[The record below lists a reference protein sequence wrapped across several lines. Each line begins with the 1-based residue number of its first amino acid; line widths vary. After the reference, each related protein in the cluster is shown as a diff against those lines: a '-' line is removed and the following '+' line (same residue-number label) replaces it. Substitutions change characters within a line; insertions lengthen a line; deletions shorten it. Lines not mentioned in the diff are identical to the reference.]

1 MAGEQAMA
9 RRRAVRREALAN
21 LLLTLMTD
29 AERSSGRFLVE
40 PWVGGDAVLLGFLD
54 VRTLVRH
61 HGLYGLDRRDVAVA
75 IACPRDWPFD
85 RAAALQALVLEP
97 DDWAHPNSTGRE
109 VCLDLAGIVPGRL
122 AETIYD
128 VLRLR
133 RMRLDHVLD
142 GEAAAFVRSR
152 LGEMPSDPRPLL
164 APPPSVEQ
172 SPPPRVVEAARVPLA
187 GDLERALRPL
197 ATTLACVNS
206 VVGVLAPRPPMLDEP
221 AFLRLAV
228 PAGEELDL
236 ARATYLLRSR
246 RPLRACVAAWSNGP
260 GVVVDPATAER
271 HLLLEEMV
279 QITRGLEALGD
290 PVVARSYL
298 ELCPPNHR
306 DRGGTTT

>member
-1 MAGEQAMA
+1 MTSEQSVA

-21 LLLTLMTD
+21 LLLALMAD
-29 AERSSGRFLVE
+29 AERSSGRLLVE
-40 PWVGGDAVLLGFLD
+40 PSIGGDAVLLGFPD

-61 HGLYGLDRRDVAVA
+61 LGIYRLDRRDVAVA
-75 IACPRDWPFD
+75 IVCPRDWPFE
-85 RAAALQALVLEP
+85 RAAALQTLVVEP

-128 VLRLR
+128 VLRMR

-152 LGEMPSDPRPLL
+152 LSEMPSDPRPLL
-164 APPPSVEQ
+164 APPTPLEQ
-172 SPPPRVVEAARVPLA
+172 SPPPRVVEAARVPLG
-187 GDLERALRPL
+187 GDLERAVRPL
-197 ATTLACVNS
+197 ATTLACVDA
-206 VVGVLAPRPPMLDEP
+206 VVGVLAPRPPVLDEP

-228 PAGEELDL
+228 PAGAELDL
-236 ARATYLLRSR
+236 ARAAYLLRSR
-246 RPLRACVAAWSNGP
+246 QQLRACVAAWSNGP
-260 GVVVDPATAER
+260 GVVVDPATSER
-271 HLLLEEMV
+271 HLLLEELV

-298 ELCPPNHR
+298 ELCPPQP
-306 DRGGTTT
+306 